1 MKIVAFVPIRLNSK
15 RVPGKNLRMLNG
27 KPLMNYIFETL
38 TEVKY
43 INDVYCF
50 CSDESVRTLLPQGI
64 KFLKRDES
72 LDSDSTLGKDIYES
86 FIRQVDA
93 DVYVLC
99 HATSPFIKGDT
110 ISNAI
115 RKVVDENFDSSFS
128 AEKMQTFAWYDGK
141 PLNYDLKLIP
151 RTQDIEPVFIETSAF
166 FIFKRTVWTGLHQR
180 IGNHPYIAV
189 VDKLEGIDID
199 WPEDFVFAEKVLQT
213 LNND

>member
-1 MKIVAFVPIRLNSK
+1 
-15 RVPGKNLRMLNG
+15 
-27 KPLMNYIFETL
+27 MNYIFETL
-38 TEVKY
+38 TEVKN

-50 CSDESVRTLLPQGI
+50 CSDESVRSLLPQGI

-99 HATSPFIKGDT
+99 HATSPFIKSET

-115 RKVVDENFDSSFS
+115 RKVADENFDSSFS

-166 FIFKRTVWTGLHQR
+166 FIFKQAVWTGLHQR

>member
-1 MKIVAFVPIRLNSK
+1 
-15 RVPGKNLRMLNG
+15 MLNG

-38 TEVKY
+38 TEVKD

-50 CSDESVRTLLPQGI
+50 CSDESVKQLLPQGI
-64 KFLKRDES
+64 RFLKRDES

-99 HATSPFIKGDT
+99 HATSPFIKCET

-115 RKVVDENFDSSFS
+115 RKVIEENFDSSFS
-128 AEKMQTFAWYDGK
+128 AEKIQTFAWYDGK

-166 FIFKRTVWTGLHQR
+166 FIFKRTVWTDLNQR
-180 IGNHPYIAV
+180 IGIRPYIAV